1 MAIATIAL
9 TLCADFHLFPDNTEL
24 GPDFSLGGYDFSQP
38 TGSNN
43 MFVNVTG
50 GEKGLQFPPEGVE
63 IALPVPVSE
72 VRFRLGTFA
81 GPVEVAAFDSA
92 GTVVRKRTI
101 PGTNS
106 YVNLRVF
113 APEIA
118 SLMLLEGGGEGI
130 LVRIC
135 VTICGRPC

>member
-1 MAIATIAL
+1 MAVTNIAL
-9 TLCADFHLFPDNTEL
+9 TLCANFRVFPDNTQL
-24 GPDFSLGGYDFSQP
+24 GPDFSLSGFDFAQP
-38 TGSNN
+38 PGSNN

-63 IALPVPVSE
+63 ITLPWPVSE
-72 VRFRLGTFA
+72 ARLRVGTFS
-81 GPVEVAAFDSA
+81 GPVEVTALDST
-92 GTVVRKRTI
+92 GSVVRSRTV

-106 YVNLRVF
+106 YVNLRIF

-118 SLMLLEGGGEGI
+118 SLILSEGGGEGI